1 MSSLDAATG
10 RDKTNGGNISRRG
23 LLKFLIPSLIGI
35 GMFLVPIS
43 TGETINIGMG
53 FLADGLNALL
63 GEALPAIAVFVL
75 CLSVVLT
82 TLVKLTHPG
91 WAREGVWHEMFDVAP
106 LWFGMRILGAAFALM
121 TYFQVGPAFVIADFT
136 GGVMLNDLA
145 PVLLTFFFFAALL
158 LPFLVDFGF
167 MEFIGSLVRRP
178 FRWIFGLPGRSA
190 IDATASWMGSGT
202 VGVLITA
209 QQYEKGYYNQREAGA
224 IATNFSIVSIAFAL
238 LVSSFIGIDHL
249 FVEFYLTVVVAGLIA
264 AVIVPRLPPLSRMP
278 DTYYEPVGCQI
289 AEETTQG
296 MSLLRFSLRQAVARA
311 EQAPGP
317 GALARGAMINVA
329 DIFLALLPLVIAIG
343 TIALIL
349 AEFTPLFTWLSYP
362 MVPVLEW
369 LRIPEAQ
376 AAAPATLVGFA
387 DMFLPAVLAKD
398 IDSELTRFVIACL
411 SLTQLIYMSEIGAL
425 ILKSKIPL
433 KLWELAVIFLLR
445 TAITLPIIAVIAH
458 VFVF

>member
-1 MSSLDAATG
+1 MSSSLDAATG
-10 RDKTNGGNISRRG
+10 HDKANGGNINCRG

-63 GEALPAIAVFVL
+63 GAALPAIAVVVL
-75 CLSVVLT
+75 CLSVALT
-82 TLVKLTHPG
+82 TLVKLTKPG

-106 LWFGMRILGAAFALM
+106 LWFGMRVLGAAFALM
-121 TYFQVGPAFVIADFT
+121 TYFQVGPTFITADFT

-209 QQYEKGYYNQREAGA
+209 QQYEQGYYNQREAGA

-249 FVEFYLTVVVAGLIA
+249 FIEFYLTVVVAGLIA
-264 AVIVPRLPPLSRMP
+264 AVIVPRLPPLSRMKN
-278 DTYYEPVGCQI
+278 TYYEPVGCQI
-289 AEETTQG
+289 AEESTQG
-296 MSLLRFSLRQAVARA
+296 MSILRFSLHQAVSRA
-311 EQAPGP
+311 QQAPGLR
-317 GALARGAMINVA
+317 ALARGAMINVA

-343 TIALIL
+343 TIALVL

-369 LRIPEAQ
+369 LQIPEAA

-398 IDSELTRFVIACL
+398 IDSE
-411 SLTQLIYMSEIGAL
+411 
-425 ILKSKIPL
+425 
-433 KLWELAVIFLLR
+433 
-445 TAITLPIIAVIAH
+445 
-458 VFVF
+458 